1 MLAPYKGTDVGA
13 TPTGTTTMK
22 YLHKLVEINYEGK
35 PKIGFVIDEFENF
48 YGEIK
53 VRILLQRTERI
64 VSFDTNFCK
73 LKLLEE

>member
-1 MLAPYKGTDVGA
+1 MGA
-13 TPTGTTTMK
+13 TPTWSTTMK

-35 PKIGFVIDEFENF
+35 PEIGFVLEELENF

-64 VSFDTNFCK
+64 VFFDTNFCK